1 MNPRRRSTLLRD
13 GTAAGADP
21 AALTCRFRAVVGAA
35 GQRAREAGHPV
46 LAWACAR
53 IPAVDPIAVFAGAAG
68 MHDRLLWIAPDRAL
82 CLVGVGSAW
91 AISAE
96 GAGRFAEAGAAWQAL
111 LRGAVGDAGL
121 TPPAQGHAQPGPILI
136 GGFAFAPEGP
146 VDPEWDGY
154 PAGLLTLPRICVTS
168 SGSESR
174 LILSIVVTPAGSV
187 EHQADEAAGEAQRLI
202 ENSPEGSRQGE
213 PAGAV
218 PQALRRH
225 TAEEYPLGAD
235 WMARVA
241 ASAQAVRA
249 GILRKV
255 VLARSVRVR
264 GGPFDPIAALRRLS
278 DGYPGCTLFAVA
290 RGARCF
296 LGATPERLVRVRG
309 GEVSA
314 MALAGTAPRGRDEQ
328 EDRRLGELLL
338 ASSKDRIEH
347 AAVVDLMR
355 EDLAGACTEVSADD
369 GPGLLKVANV
379 QHLCTPLTARIRPPV
394 TLLDLIARLHPTP
407 AVGGVPRDKALE
419 WIRRHEGLDRGW
431 YAGPVGWVDRRGEG
445 EFAVAIRSALLH
457 GDEAVLFA
465 GCGIVA
471 DSDPDQEY
479 EESRLKLRPMISA
492 LGIREDSA

>member
-1 MNPRRRSTLLRD
+1 MNPQAVD
-13 GTAAGADP
+13 VP
-21 AALTCRFRAVVGAA
+21 AALTGRLRAAVDAA
-35 GQRAREAGHPV
+35 GQRAREVGHPV
-46 LAWACAR
+46 LAWAGTR
-53 IPAVDPIAVFAGAAG
+53 IPAVDPIAIFDDAAG
-68 MHDRLLWIAPDRAL
+68 KHDRLLWIAPDRAI
-82 CLVGVGSAW
+82 CLVGIGSAW
-91 AISAE
+91 AVSTD

-111 LRGAVGDAGL
+111 LHDAVGDAGF
-121 TPPAQGHAQPGPILI
+121 TPIAMGHAQPGPVLM
-136 GGFAFAPEGP
+136 GGFAFAPQGP
-146 VDPEWDGY
+146 VSPEWEGF
-154 PAGLLTLPRICVTS
+154 PAGLLTLPRICVA
-168 SGSESR
+168 SEGGETRLVLSR
-174 LILSIVVTPAGSV
+174 VVTPDGSV
-187 EHQADEAAGEAQRLI
+187 EHQADEAADEPVGAAPSVR
-202 ENSPEGSRQGE
+202 SRQTTGE
-213 PAGAV
+213 HPPGA
-218 PQALRRH
+218 A
-225 TAEEYPLGAD
+225 
-235 WMARVA
+235 WKSRVA
-241 ASAQAVRA
+241 ASAQAVRD

-264 GGPFDPIAALRRLS
+264 GGPFDPIAALRMLS

-314 MALAGTAPRGRDEQ
+314 MALAGTAPRGRDDG

-347 AAVVDLMR
+347 AAVVDLLR

-369 GPGLLKVANV
+369 GPDLLKVANV
-379 QHLCTPLTARIRPPV
+379 QHLCTPLTAKIRPPL
-394 TLLDLIARLHPTP
+394 TLLDLVARLHPTP
-407 AVGGVPRDKALE
+407 AVGGVPRETALE

-431 YAGPVGWVDRRGEG
+431 YAGPVGWVDQRGEG

-479 EESRLKLRPMISA
+479 AESRLKLRPMLSA
-492 LGIREDSA
+492 LGIREESA

>member
-1 MNPRRRSTLLRD
+1 
-13 GTAAGADP
+13 
-21 AALTCRFRAVVGAA
+21 
-35 GQRAREAGHPV
+35 V
-46 LAWACAR
+46 LAWAGAR
-53 IPAVDPIAVFAGAAG
+53 IPAVDPIAVFARASGS
-68 MHDRLLWIAPDRAL
+68 HDRTLWIAPDRAL

-91 AISAE
+91 AVSAE

-121 TPPAQGHAQPGPILI
+121 APIAMGHAKPSPVLI

-146 VDPEWDGY
+146 VSPEWEGY
-154 PAGLLTLPRICVTS
+154 PAGLLTLPRICVAS
-168 SGSESR
+168 AGGESR
-174 LILSIVVTPAGSV
+174 LVLSMVVTPAGSV
-187 EHQADEAAGEAQRLI
+187 EHQADEAAGEAQRLL
-202 ENSPEGSRQGE
+202 ENSLEGSRQGE

-218 PQALRRH
+218 QQAPRRQ
-225 TAEEYPLGAD
+225 TAGEHPPGAA
-235 WMARVA
+235 WKVRVT
-241 ASAQAVRA
+241 ASAQAVRE

-264 GGPFDPIAALRRLS
+264 GGPFDPIAALHRLS
-278 DGYPGCTLFAVA
+278 AGYPGCTLFAVA

-328 EDRRLGELLL
+328 EDRGLGELLL

-347 AAVVDLMR
+347 AAVVDLLR

-379 QHLCTPLTARIRPPV
+379 QHLCTPLTAKIRPPLM
-394 TLLDLIARLHPTP
+394 LLDLVARLHPTP
-407 AVGGVPRDKALE
+407 AVGGVPRDKSLE
-419 WIRRHEGLDRGW
+419 WIRRYEGLDRGW
-431 YAGPVGWVDRRGEG
+431 YAGPVGWVDQKGEG

-492 LGIREDSA
+492 LGMREGPA